1 MEILSQNYTGARSLL
16 RELTLTFDMTPPI
29 DLTEPPLRSSEEG
42 LRRNADSNIRLQMPG
57 LETGGKHRNSSML
70 QPLSG
75 LSKEKKKKE
84 RSLN

>member
-1 MEILSQNYTGARSLL
+1 MEILSQNYTGARSLR

-70 QPLSG
+70 L
-75 LSKEKKKKE
+75 LRKKKKKKKG
-84 RSLN
+84 L